1 MEKREVQFCDLVL
14 LTMNND
20 VAKAKLTSASFNWR
34 PAWNG
39 VPIIRAISL
48 KEAEKIVI
56 AFYEDIM
63 NAAKR

>member
-1 MEKREVQFCDLVL
+1 
-14 LTMNND
+14 MNND
-20 VAKAKLTSASFNWR
+20 FAKAKLTSASLNWR